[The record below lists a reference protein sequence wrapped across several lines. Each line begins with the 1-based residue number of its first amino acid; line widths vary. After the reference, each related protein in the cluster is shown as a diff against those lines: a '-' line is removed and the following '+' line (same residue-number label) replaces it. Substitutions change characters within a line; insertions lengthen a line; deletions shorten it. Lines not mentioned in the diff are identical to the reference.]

1 MTGIKTS
8 YFYGE
13 QAEQFSYIRIPRELV
28 VGAEYS
34 GLTVQAKLL
43 YGILLERMG
52 RAYENKWI
60 DEENR
65 VYVIYSIEDIQ
76 ADLKMSKHK
85 AVESLAELEQIGL
98 IVKRKRGK
106 GLPNQIYVKN
116 FSKIQ
121 PINVV

>member
-34 GLTVQAKLL
+34 CLSVQAKVL
-43 YGILLERMG
+43 YGILLDLMG
-52 RAYENKWI
+52 RSYENKWI

-85 AVESLAELEQIGL
+85 AVESLAEL
-98 IVKRKRGK
+98 
-106 GLPNQIYVKN
+106 
-116 FSKIQ
+116 
-121 PINVV
+121 

>member
-13 QAEQFSYIRIPRELV
+13 QAKQFSYIRIPRELV

-34 GLTVQAKLL
+34 SLSVQAKIL
-43 YGILLERMG
+43 YGILLDRMG